1 MTDLE
6 PNVDLRERSRGR
18 FKNKLEALWVGG
30 GQDGMRRERRNL
42 SGQTHVKRRGV
53 LVLLL
58 VDDAE
63 SEVNLVR
70 LLEVWRKQM
79 MSGAELA
86 RKLMGE
92 ATYWAPFSGR
102 C

>member
-1 MTDLE
+1 M
-6 PNVDLRERSRGR
+6 
-18 FKNKLEALWVGG
+18 
-30 GQDGMRRERRNL
+30 
-42 SGQTHVKRRGV
+42 
-53 LVLLL
+53 LLL

-79 MSGAELA
+79 MSGAALA